1 MSESVKIQAVELCN
15 AIGKCMASPSSYASS
30 MSSYSSGNPRAVAT
44 RALSE
49 LEAARARD
57 VATHKKN
64 LPALEANKAVRAR
77 VEALMS
83 EVGMPTSYSERDRN
97 SRARY
102 PKTIRHDAGYL
113 SDLRRHCPTTD
124 GFEMATH
131 TYERMLKE
139 YQAYAERAEQEA
151 KAADEKRAREAAA
164 VVERRKADME
174 LAAML
179 LRYELPIESSW
190 SDVLEALRSRDQRLD
205 LAVAMQ
211 QTRSDWSEGA
221 YRVSSA
227 LGRFQIETTEDKDIA
242 NCILSCLED
251 FEDGRVFRD
260 CTWSYSVLFSSA
272 KDQQLAT
279 DLQKALAQSGSDE

>member
-1 MSESVKIQAVELCN
+1 MPVDPCG

-30 MSSYSSGNPRAVAT
+30 MSSYGGKNPKAVAA
-44 RALSE
+44 RALQE

-57 VATHKKN
+57 IATHEKN
-64 LPALEANKAVRAR
+64 GPALEANRLIAER
-77 VEALMS
+77 VTALMT
-83 EVGMPTSYSERDRN
+83 EIGMPTSYSERDRQ

-102 PKTIRHDAGYL
+102 PKTIRHEAGYIG
-113 SDLRRHCPTTD
+113 DLRRNCPTTD
-124 GFEMATH
+124 GFELATQ

-139 YQAYAERAEQEA
+139 YQAYAVRAQAEFEQAERQ
-151 KAADEKRAREAAA
+151 RAREAEL

-190 SDVLEALRSRDQRLD
+190 SDVLEALRGRDQRLD
-205 LAVAMQ
+205 LAVAMS
-211 QTRSDWSEGA
+211 QTRGDWSEGA

-227 LGRFQIETTEDKDIA
+227 LGRFKIETTEDKDIA
-242 NCILSCLED
+242 NDILSCLED

-260 CTWSYSVLFSSA
+260 TTWNYSRLFSEA
-272 KDQQLAT
+272 ADQQLSA
-279 DLQKALAQSGSDE
+279 DVQKAMSNAGAGE